1 MKRNSVIDR
10 RRTHVSDA
18 VRERVDLSFR
28 IVDRIHVI
36 LTDKGLK
43 QKDLAEMLGKK
54 EPEISKWMRGTHN
67 FTIGTIAAIEA
78 VLGEPILRVCDGDHT
93 SGNWPNCSVGM
104 SLSRL
109 RSPSSWY
116 SIYLLFI
123 FSWSIQEPPIG
134 LRRSVV
140 ICGLF
145 HACLPA
151 AVCYL
156 VDAWT
161 PILQIGHLV

>member
-1 MKRNSVIDR
+1 MIDR

-78 VLGEPILRVCDGDHT
+78 VMGEPILRVCDGDHT

-123 FSWSIQEPPIG
+123 FS
-134 LRRSVV
+134 
-140 ICGLF
+140 
-145 HACLPA
+145 
-151 AVCYL
+151 
-156 VDAWT
+156 
-161 PILQIGHLV
+161 